1 MSSNVIKNN
10 DKVIAEKS
18 KALLNRIPTKKNRKQ
33 VENALEFSIKMHHGQ
48 IRKSG
53 LPFVS
58 HCIDVANILIDWN
71 MDHTTVVSA
80 LLHDVVEDTDVKLSD
95 ILEEFGPDVANL
107 VDGVTKVENIAFRS
121 KEHKQAENFTKLFLS
136 LAKDLRVII
145 IKFADRLNNM
155 ETIQYLNSNKSC
167 LLYTSPSPR
176 D

>member
-18 KALLNRIPTKKNRKQ
+18 KALLNRISTKKNRKQ

-48 IRKSG
+48 VRKSG

-80 LLHDVVEDTDVKLSD
+80 LLHDVVEDTEVKLSD
-95 ILEEFGPDVANL
+95 IEEEFGSEISDSEAEKILTVGDAVKFIEGKAN
-107 VDGVTKVENIAFRS
+107 
-121 KEHKQAENFTKLFLS
+121 
-136 LAKDLRVII
+136 
-145 IKFADRLNNM
+145 
-155 ETIQYLNSNKSC
+155 
-167 LLYTSPSPR
+167 
-176 D
+176 